1 MGFNFGGLGSGL
13 FDFATSAWS
22 MNEEQ
27 KYNTEEARY
36 NREFQK
42 EMSDTAYQRTV
53 KDLNAA
59 GLSPM
64 LAYSKGGASTP
75 GGATAGGTQ
84 GAKSDISGSME
95 KAAQS
100 ELLKEQV
107 EVAKSQKLLNESNA
121 LKSQTEAY
129 NVAAQTSQF
138 YGLSSAQIQELKDRA
153 ASHGASAKQLE
164 ALMDR
169 IRQEININKPPE
181 RFATEEPEKAKWLSP
196 ITQALNEIFKGIGAI
211 RGNSATIN
219 TTTTYPDGSKSTK
232 TTKRK

>member
-1 MGFNFGGLGSGL
+1 MSLGGLGSGL

-27 KYNTEEARY
+27 KYNTGEAQADRA
-36 NREFQK
+36 FQK
-42 EMSDTAYQRTV
+42 EMSDTSYQRAV

-75 GGATAGGTQ
+75 SGAHAAPTQ
-84 GAKSDISGSME
+84 GAKSDISGAME
-95 KAAQS
+95 KASTS
-100 ELLKEQV
+100 ELMKEQIQTQ
-107 EVAKSQKLLNESNA
+107 KSQQNLNNSSA
-121 LKSQTEAY
+121 LKAQTEAY
-129 NVAAQTSQF
+129 AIANQTSQ
-138 YGLSSAQIQELKDRA
+138 GLTDAQIQQLKA
-153 ASHGASAKQLE
+153 AAAQHGATAEQLK
-164 ALMDR
+164 ALEDR
-169 IRQEININKPPE
+169 LRQEININKGPE
-181 RFATEEPEKAKWLSP
+181 RFATEEPEKAKWMSP
-196 ITQALNEIFKGIGAI
+196 IFQSLNEIFKGVGAL